1 MPAQHKFN
9 KVWRFPGEITL
20 PGDYCRDLALPEM
33 VLQTLFRRGIQ
44 TTESA
49 RAFLDEAHYSPS
61 SPFEFADMQKS
72 IIRTLDA
79 IQKKETIGVWGDF
92 DVDGQT
98 STAVLVSTLRKCGA
112 RVVYHVPVRGPESHG
127 IQVETLK
134 TFLAQ
139 GVNLLITCDTG
150 ISETESI
157 AYAQSRHVD
166 VIVTDHHSLPPDLP
180 GAFALVNP
188 QFLPAGHPLRSLPG
202 VGTAYKFAEALLDAS
217 NHSDFSKILLDL
229 AAIGIIADIATLRG
243 DARYLV
249 QAGFRTIRESPRPS
263 ISALLKAAEIQPSQ
277 FNEETVSF
285 AVAPR
290 LNAVGRLADANPL
303 VEFLLMDDPAEIAV
317 TVNQLEGLNAR
328 RKLLCDLVFE
338 GALAQIERDPRLLD
352 HPVLIL
358 THPEWHAGVV
368 GITASRLVEMFGR
381 PVILLT
387 APPGALMKGSARSI
401 TGIDIIAAI
410 RQQSNTIVSCGGHPM
425 AAGLSLKAENF
436 SAFQRGLDQTLLTVL
451 STAKVESILEID
463 ASLSPQQVDLDLL
476 SAIEKM
482 APFGE
487 GNPALTFAASNLH
500 LTDTM
505 PFGKTRDH
513 LRLDVEDEQGRPARF
528 IWWQGAGMPMPDG
541 IFDLA
546 FTARSSTYRG
556 ELQVQLEWVDFKSSN
571 SAIQSETRSRV
582 KIPDFVNL
590 RDTPD
595 PDQMLAIL
603 VREKAPFVFAEGRSA
618 PGVNGCSRLEC
629 APNPNLVIWHLPP
642 SPDVFTLLIDK
653 VQPSTLHF
661 FGVLPEE
668 NNTAILLK
676 SVSQGIKKQLTAGE
690 PRISVE
696 VLAAQTAA
704 STAVVIQI
712 LRWLEARGDIR
723 IESETQDTVTIHAGG
738 VANPAQESKLRQEL
752 QRLIEEIQAYRNFL
766 LRSGPKIFLNPK

>member
-1 MPAQHKFN
+1 MPTLPKFN
-9 KVWRFPGEITL
+9 KVWKFPSEIVL
-20 PGDYCRDLALPEM
+20 PGDFCRDLALPEL
-33 VLQTLFRRGIQ
+33 VLRTLYRRGIK

-49 RAFLDEAHYSPS
+49 QGFLEDARYSPS
-61 SPFEFADMQKS
+61 SPFEFADMQKAV
-72 IIRTLDA
+72 IRTLSA
-79 IQKKETIGVWGDF
+79 IQKNETIGVWGDF

-112 RVVYHVPVRGPESHG
+112 RVVYHVPVRGPETHG
-127 IQVETLK
+127 IQIEALK

-166 VIVTDHHSLPPDLP
+166 VIVTDHHSLPPNLP
-180 GAFALVNP
+180 DAFALINP

-202 VGTAYKFAEALLDAS
+202 VGTVYKFAEALLDAS
-217 NHSDFSKILLDL
+217 NLSDFSKILLDL
-229 AAIGIIADIATLRG
+229 AAIGIIADIATLQG

-303 VEFLLMDDPAEIAV
+303 VEFLLTDDPAELAV
-317 TVNQLEGLNAR
+317 AVNQLEGLNAR

-401 TGIDIIAAI
+401 AGIDIIAAI
-410 RQQSNTIVSCGGHPM
+410 RQLSSTIVSCGGHPM
-425 AAGLSLKAENF
+425 AAGLSLKSENF

-451 STAKVESILEID
+451 SSSKVESILEID

-476 SAIEKM
+476 NAIEKM
-482 APFGE
+482 APFGA
-487 GNPALTFAASNLH
+487 GNPALTFAAPNLH
-500 LTDTM
+500 LTDAM

-513 LRLDVEDEQGRPARF
+513 LRVDVEDEQGRPARF

-556 ELQVQLEWVDFKSSN
+556 ELQVQLEWVDFKSST
-571 SAIQSETRSRV
+571 SAIQSETHSRV
-582 KIPDFVNL
+582 KISDFVDL
-590 RDTPD
+590 RDAPD
-595 PDQMLAIL
+595 PDQKLAAL
-603 VREKAPFVFAEGRSA
+603 VREKAPFVYAEGRSA
-618 PGVNGCSRLEC
+618 QGVNGCSRMEC

-642 SPDVFTLLIDK
+642 SPDVFTRLIDK
-653 VQPSTLHF
+653 VKPSTLHF

-676 SVSQGIKKQLTAGE
+676 SVSQAIKKQLAAGE

-696 VLAAQTAA
+696 VLAAQTAT
-704 STAVVIQI
+704 SNNVVILI
-712 LRWLEARGDIR
+712 LRWLAARGDIR
-723 IESETQDTVTIHAGG
+723 IENETDELVTIQSGG
-738 VANPAQESKLRQEL
+738 VAAPTQESQLRQEL
-752 QRLIEEIQAYRNFL
+752 QRSIDEIHAYRNFL
-766 LRSGPKIFLNPK
+766 LRVDPTIVLHPK